1 MEHPTSSL
9 TLIPPVPGS
18 PVLMAS
24 VRRPETVS
32 ALSTAAGIVLDTDI
46 DVDVDVDAENKLN
59 LCLTSHLSR
68 LVNVSRCGNNF
79 PASAD
84 RVAWDPPWC

>member
-1 MEHPTSSL
+1 M
-9 TLIPPVPGS
+9 
-18 PVLMAS
+18 
-24 VRRPETVS
+24 S
-32 ALSTAAGIVLDTDI
+32 ALSTAAGIVLDTDIDIDI

-59 LCLTSHLSR
+59 LCLTSHLSC

>member
-1 MEHPTSSL
+1 M
-9 TLIPPVPGS
+9 
-18 PVLMAS
+18 
-24 VRRPETVS
+24 S

-46 DVDVDVDAENKLN
+46 DIDVDVDVDADNKLN
-59 LCLTSHLSR
+59 CKSLSHISHLTSLSC

-79 PASAD
+79 PACAD